1 MSEKEVQKTKLAKTI
16 ATVTGVG
23 LGTAGV
29 VYVAK
34 KLSARGERKAAK
46 EERKEEART
55 ERRER
60 AREVVAQLKKAR
72 PVRTAITRTASRVS
86 ALARRAAP
94 KARVAARAV
103 ASRVS
108 ARTTALK
115 KRTVSRVQ
123 EAQLRNYRAAIARY
137 QGYLKKPIYKR
148 YYPQFRQR
156 IADYQAKIKRIT
168 G

>member
-1 MSEKEVQKTKLAKTI
+1 MSNEKTKLAKTI

-34 KLSARGERKAAK
+34 KLSARGERKAAR
-46 EERKEEART
+46 EEKREEART

-60 AREVVAQLKKAR
+60 ARAAIDQLKKAQPIR
-72 PVRTAITRTASRVS
+72 AAVRRTASRVS
-86 ALARRAAP
+86 ALVRKTAP

-108 ARTTALK
+108 TRVTARK
-115 KRTVSRVQ
+115 KRVVSKVQ

-137 QGYLKKPIYKR
+137 QANLKKSIYKR
-148 YYPQFRQR
+148 YYPQFRAA
-156 IADYQAKIKRIT
+156 IARYQAKIKAIT